1 MLLFDCVPIL
11 SELLSIKKLL
21 RNAIVLQL
29 GMGKNLA
36 PLLYSKTVTPEHLLD
51 NKKTIKM

>member
-1 MLLFDCVPIL
+1 MLLFDCVPRL
-11 SELLSIKKLL
+11 SESLSIKKLL

-36 PLLYSKTVTPEHLLD
+36 RLLYSKTVTPEHFLD
-51 NKKTIKM
+51 NKKIIKI

>member
-1 MLLFDCVPIL
+1 MLLFDYVPRL

-29 GMGKNLA
+29 GMDKNLA
-36 PLLYSKTVTPEHLLD
+36 PLLYSKTVTPEYFLD
-51 NKKTIKM
+51 NKKIIKI